1 MTKWIFIL
9 LLLFT
14 NQIFGQNK
22 CIGDTITL
30 WVDSNATW
38 SYKWFT
44 SPQIDFI
51 GQSSPSIRIDSIP
64 EQITVWVEV
73 SNSSGCVGEA
83 ILTLL
88 ADDCGWSIYFATALI
103 PDGVNST
110 WFPKYRNVVIKELT
124 IWDRWGHVQW
134 EWVDDEFRGINN
146 QGSYMPGDVYTYLCI
161 YSPQGKK
168 VEYRKIGKVVII
180 R

>member
-1 MTKWIFIL
+1 MNKWLIIL

-38 SYKWFT
+38 TYKWFVE
-44 SPQIDFI
+44 PNIEFF
-51 GQSSPSIRIDSIP
+51 GQSSPSIKIDSLP
-64 EQITVWVEV
+64 QELLVWIEVE
-73 SNSSGCVGEA
+73 NNNGCVGEA
-83 ILTLL
+83 IITLV
-88 ADDCGWSIYFATALI
+88 AEDCGWSIYFATALV
-103 PDGVNST
+103 PDGVNTT
-110 WFPKYRNVVIKELT
+110 WFPKYHNVVIRKLF
-124 IWDRWGHVQW
+124 IFDRWGQMQW
-134 EWVDDEFRGINN
+134 SWVGEEFKGINDKGN
-146 QGSYMPGDVYTYLCI
+146 QLDGVFTFLCI

-168 VEYRKIGKVVII
+168 VEYQHIGKIVII